1 MTLDIPMSNSIN
13 LKIDEIELEEFC
25 QKIIK
30 RSRDIT
36 KTHDALIT
44 LETFISLF
52 GKASHGTN
60 EYYAIEAVMKSFTEQ
75 TRQQLLKKNTD
86 ELIEALQQCDINS
99 ITSIHTPLSRN
110 GFYLILELAVSSL
123 SKENINN
130 VTKWSTGWVTR
141 SRQKAEQASG
151 YPDAFDFKSA
161 GISIDQYQAMADVS
175 HYLSHL

>member
-1 MTLDIPMSNSIN
+1 MPESLNF
-13 LKIDEIELEEFC
+13 KIDETELEEFC

-52 GKASHGTN
+52 AKASHGTN
-60 EYYAIEAVMKSFTEQ
+60 EYYAIEAVIKSFTEQ
-75 TRQQLLKKNTD
+75 TRQQMLKKNTD
-86 ELIEALQQCDINS
+86 ELIKALQKCDIKS

-110 GFYLILELAVSSL
+110 GFYLILEQAVSYL
-123 SKENINN
+123 PKPILDNA
-130 VTKWSTGWVTR
+130 TQWSIDWVSTAKL
-141 SRQKAEQASG
+141 KAEQASG
-151 YPDAFDFKSA
+151 YPEAFDFKSA

-175 HYLSHL
+175 NYLAHL